1 LLWRYI
7 LRRGLT
13 IIPVLFGISV
23 LVFSFIRLIPGDPA
37 VAMLGERATEESVA
51 MVRANL
57 GLDRPITEQYLLYIG
72 KVLRGDLGKSIL
84 RGDSVATEIKRRFPA
99 TLELAAAAM
108 FVALLIGI
116 PIGIVSATRR
126 NSLID
131 NASRMLSLVGVSMP
145 VFWLGLMMA
154 WFFGVQLHLL
164 PTSGR
169 LDIDSTIEPIR
180 IFGHEFRTNLYLV
193 DSLLT
198 GNMRAFGQSL
208 LHLILPALAL
218 ATIPL
223 AIIAR
228 MTRSSLLDV
237 LNQDYVRTAHAKGLR
252 SSVVVTRH
260 ALRNALLP
268 IVTVVGL
275 QVGRLLGGAILTE
288 TIFSWPGLGTWAFE
302 AIQARD
308 YPVVQA
314 MTLFI
319 ATIFVLVNL
328 AVDILYTVVDPRVR
342 FD

>member
-1 LLWRYI
+1 MLWRYI
-7 LRRGLT
+7 LRRSLT
-13 IIPVLFGISV
+13 VIPVLFGISV

-51 MVRANL
+51 IVRANL
-57 GLDRPITEQYLLYIG
+57 GLDKPITEQYLLYIG

-84 RGDSVATEIKRRFPA
+84 RGDSVAAEIKRRFPA

-108 FVALLIGI
+108 LVALLIGI
-116 PIGIVSATRR
+116 PVGIISATRR

-131 NASRMLSLVGVSMP
+131 NGSRMLSLLGVSIP

-169 LDIDSTIEPIR
+169 IDIDSTIEPIR
-180 IFGHEFRTNLYLV
+180 IFGHEFRTNLYLF

-198 GNMRAFGQSL
+198 GNFRAFGQSV

-237 LNQDYVRTAHAKGLR
+237 LSQDYVRTARAKGLR
-252 SSVVVTRH
+252 AHAVVTRH
-260 ALRNALLP
+260 TLRNALLP

-319 ATIFVLVNL
+319 ATIFVMVNL
-328 AVDILYTVVDPRVR
+328 GVDILYTVIDPRVR